1 LVIAFANI
9 RVYFYRIFIHMEGI
23 IFIKGE
29 IGVEKDAKGNAGYTF
44 SNALID
50 LEKNK
55 LSDVLH
61 IYIDSPGGDYNDGT
75 KIYNAFDKSGKI
87 IITENSGMV
96 ASMAVNLFL
105 LGSQRYYDP
114 SKGSFIIHNPW
125 GQVEGDADY
134 VAEYSKNLKKAEKE
148 LASLYVRKT
157 GALPDV
163 ITGLMQVDQ
172 PLTPEQVKTLGFAE
186 IINNE
191 FKAVAKINLIEM
203 TEKEINDKIEA
214 GTTSILDKI
223 KAFAKKHGL
232 IKSLVLK
239 TADNKDLD
247 FGDALQEASQIAVGS
262 EAKVD
267 GAPAEGD
274 FLMPDG
280 MTLVFKAGKVTE
292 IKPKAEVNQELEAL
306 KTENAALKTQIEES
320 KRALTE
326 AQALVKDV
334 QKDLIAFKAQVTS
347 DIKGFKPEKPGEH
360 TPGESRK
367 PFKS

>member
-1 LVIAFANI
+1 
-9 RVYFYRIFIHMEGI
+9 MEGI

-29 IGVEKDAKGNAGYTF
+29 IGVEKDKNGNPGYTF

-61 IYIDSPGGDYNDGT
+61 LYIDSPGGDYNDGT
-75 KIYNAFDKSGKI
+75 KIYNAFNNSGKI

-105 LGSQRYYDP
+105 LGSQRFYDP
-114 SKGSFIIHNPW
+114 SKGPFIIHNPW

-134 VAEYSKNLKKAEKE
+134 VAEYSKSLKKAEKE
-148 LASLYVRKT
+148 LTSLYVRKT

-163 ITGLMQVDQ
+163 ITGLMQIDQ
-172 PLTPEQVKTLGFAE
+172 SLTSEQVETLGFAK

-191 FKAVAKINLIEM
+191 FKAVAKINLNEM
-203 TEKEINDKIEA
+203 TEKELNEKIDA
-214 GTTSILDKI
+214 SSNGIIAKI
-223 KAFAKKHGL
+223 TAFFKKSGV
-232 IKSLVLK
+232 IKDLVLK

-280 MTLVFKAGKVTE
+280 VTFVFKAGKVTE
-292 IKPKAEVNQELEAL
+292 IKPKAEANQELEAL
-306 KTENAALKTQIEES
+306 KAENTALKTQIEDS
-320 KRALTE
+320 KKALTD
-326 AQALVKDV
+326 AQSLVKDV
-334 QKDLIAFKAQVTS
+334 QKDLVAFKAQVTS
-347 DIKGFKPEKPGEH
+347 DIKGFRPEKPGEEI
-360 TPGESRK
+360 PGANRK